1 MIEIANQ
8 ECTIMKSF
16 KEKIEAIL
24 TAVTFAEAGE
34 HETALAFL
42 QDSQRAEE
50 ASEKTLDWKGI
61 TRSAKKATVRE
72 KLQNHFVAATFA
84 EAGEFETARQI
95 LPAYERK
102 QTVLLAIEGGIP
114 TKATFDY
121 AVSLC
126 TRMNAN
132 LDILQILSQS
142 GSDGDGPSESLA
154 ALLPGLEGKGV
165 SFNVTVRKAKA
176 IEILYDYVRTSKNV
190 VTAVIDS
197 PTLRD
202 RETADISWKEA
213 LRNVAERI
221 SIPLVTVS
229 EREPSEVPI
238 RLR

>member
-1 MIEIANQ
+1 
-8 ECTIMKSF
+8 MKSF

-34 HETALAFL
+34 HDTALTFL
-42 QDSQRAEE
+42 QGSQSAEE
-50 ASEKTLDWKGI
+50 ASENARDWKGI

-72 KLQNHFVAATFA
+72 KLQNHFMAAAFA

-102 QTVLLAIEGGIP
+102 QTVLLAVEGRVP

-132 LDILQILSQS
+132 LDILQILEQ
-142 GSDGDGPSESLA
+142 GSPDGDGPSESLA

-165 SFNVTVRKAKA
+165 SFIVTVRKAKA
-176 IEILYDYVRTSKNV
+176 IEILYDYVRMSKNV

-202 RETADISWKEA
+202 RETADIRWKDA
-213 LRNVAERI
+213 LRNLAERI

>member
-1 MIEIANQ
+1 
-8 ECTIMKSF
+8 MKSF

-34 HETALAFL
+34 HETALSFL
-42 QDSQRAEE
+42 RASHRAE
-50 ASEKTLDWKGI
+50 AVSEKARDRKRATH
-61 TRSAKKATVRE
+61 TAKKTTVRE

-102 QTVLLAIEGGIP
+102 QTVLLAVEGRVP

-121 AVSLC
+121 AVNLC

-132 LDILQILSQS
+132 LDILQILSRS
-142 GSDGDGPSESLA
+142 SSEGDGPSERLA

-176 IEILYDYVRTSKNV
+176 IEILYDYVRMRKNV

-197 PTLRD
+197 PNLRD
-202 RETADISWKEA
+202 KEAADIGWKET
-213 LRNVAERI
+213 LQNVAERV

-229 EREPSEVPI
+229 QREPDEVPI